1 MSALIE
7 EVRQARRFRPKLA
20 KAVRESA
27 GVSQQRLANEL
38 GVDRVTVARWELGQ
52 RQPHGELLIKYMGLL
67 DGLRAE
73 FAG

>member
-7 EVRQARRFRPKLA
+7 EVRQARRFNAKHAKL
-20 KAVRESA
+20 VREAA
-27 GVSQQRLANEL
+27 GVSQQRLADEL

-52 RQPHGELLIKYMGLL
+52 RLPHGQLLIKYMTLL

-73 FAG
+73 FA

>member
-7 EVRQARRFRPKLA
+7 EVRQARRFRPQLA
-20 KAVRESA
+20 KAIRDAA
-27 GVSQQRLANEL
+27 GVSQQRLADEL

-52 RQPHGELLIKYMGLL
+52 RQPHGELLIRYMALL
-67 DGLRAE
+67 DGLSAE